1 MGVVSGIVLYAVI
14 WFMTL
19 LIALQVRITSQDE
32 AGERVAGTHGSAPAD
47 PQMKRRVIWTSI
59 VAAGIWIVIAAII
72 LSGVITLED
81 IDLFTW
87 FGMGSSAPR

>member
-1 MGVVSGIVLYAVI
+1 MGVVTGIVLYAVI

-19 LIALQVRITSQDE
+19 LIALQVRVTSQDE

-47 PQMKRRVIWTSI
+47 AQMKRRIIWTSI
-59 VAAGIWIVIAAII
+59 WAAGVWAVIATII
-72 LSGVITLED
+72 IFELISIDD

-87 FGMGSSAPR
+87 FGMGSSAQR

>member
-1 MGVVSGIVLYAVI
+1 MGVVTGIVLYAII

-19 LIALQVRITSQDE
+19 LISLQVRITSQDE

-47 PQMKRRVIWTSI
+47 AQLKRRMIWTSI
-59 VAAGIWIVIAAII
+59 VSVGIWIVIATII
-72 LSGVITLED
+72 VFDVITLDD
-81 IDLFTW
+81 IDLFTR